1 MLAEEMLLLGVCCPL
16 LLRLPDELL
25 PRPLGSGAMAVSNC
39 RALAGG
45 DHGHCTRGGGW
56 SGRCCLDLGDV
67 SDVVIGEGMRRW
79 FAIWVALFSSTGGMV
94 RKDRLRKV
102 ERERDRGGGLLT
114 EW

>member
-1 MLAEEMLLLGVCCPL
+1 MVPEDMLLLGVCCPL
-16 LLRLPDELL
+16 PLRLPDELL
-25 PRPLGSGAMAVSNC
+25 PGPFGKGAMAVSNC

-45 DHGHCTRGGGW
+45 DHGHWTRGGGW

-67 SDVVIGEGMRRW
+67 SDVVMGEGTRRL

-94 RKDRLRKV
+94 KKDRLRKV
-102 ERERDRGGGLLT
+102 DRDRERGGGLET